1 MRFAVIY
8 SALLACGLG
17 VFAAPSAARLSKPS
31 NPGLESAGAPET
43 PPQLKYAFT
52 AKIDWDLNNVSNVWL
67 LHCYWYDA
75 EGQRFGEIVRST
87 DDGVIP
93 PGTNY
98 LELLIYYVVKLEDGY
113 WAYVRHTG
121 GAILRKTQNGVVRV
135 ETDSPKY
142 KWMTLIDFVGPGSFN
157 GTEIMTVHHYFP
169 NVLCHCADCR
179 KITGS
184 TYSTNVIVPGDGFSV
199 IKGTPKTY
207 CKRADSGK
215 TMTSNFCGDCG
226 STLWREGETFGDARI
241 IKAGVLDDAGALND
255 AKPAAELYAVNRVR
269 GFLRW
274 PKLNKSRR

>member
-1 MRFAVIY
+1 MRFAVIS

-17 VFAAPSAARLSKPS
+17 VFAAPSAARPSKPS

-52 AKIDWDLNNVSNVWL
+52 AKIDWDLNNNHTIYTPSGRRTSFWGREG
-67 LHCYWYDA
+67 YWYDA

-169 NVLCHCADCR
+169 NSDLP
-179 KITGS
+179 
-184 TYSTNVIVPGDGFSV
+184 N
-199 IKGTPKTY
+199 
-207 CKRADSGK
+207 
-215 TMTSNFCGDCG
+215 
-226 STLWREGETFGDARI
+226 
-241 IKAGVLDDAGALND
+241 
-255 AKPAAELYAVNRVR
+255 
-269 GFLRW
+269 
-274 PKLNKSRR
+274 

>member
-1 MRFAVIY
+1 MRFAVIS

-43 PPQLKYAFT
+43 PPQLKG
-52 AKIDWDLNNVSNVWL
+52 
-67 LHCYWYDA
+67 YWYDA

-199 IKGTPKTY
+199 TKGTPKTY

-226 STLWREGETFGDARI
+226 TTLWRGGETFGDARI
-241 IKAGVLDDAGALND
+241 VKAGVLDDAGALND
-255 AKPAAELYAVNRVR
+255 AKPAVELYAVGRVAWVSPVAGAEQKQAMADSATVR
-269 GFLRW
+269 GVWTMRFD
-274 PKLNKSRR
+274 